1 MLLLVKERSRL
12 AEMRRDTALSELE
25 EVETLAAKLDSQAK
39 WLESEEGQS
48 KTLRDR
54 YGIVSENEG
63 YLILLHEHPEPITE
77 SADSWWQRWQGL

>member
-1 MLLLVKERSRL
+1 MLRSHSCGELRIEHVGEKVTLSGWVQRSRDKGGL
-12 AEMRRDTALSELE
+12 MWID
-25 EVETLAAKLDSQAK
+25 
-39 WLESEEGQS
+39 
-48 KTLRDR
+48 LRDR